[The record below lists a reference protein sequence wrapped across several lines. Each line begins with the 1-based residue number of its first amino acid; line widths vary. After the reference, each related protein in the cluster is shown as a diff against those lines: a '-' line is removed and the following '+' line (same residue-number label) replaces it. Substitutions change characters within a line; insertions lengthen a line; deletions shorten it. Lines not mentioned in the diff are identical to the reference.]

1 MRQRF
6 GGLFL
11 LRFSLLGYVSV
22 RSSAEGLR
30 FPGYLGASPALYSA

>member
-11 LRFSLLGYVSV
+11 LRFVLLVYVTVSV
-22 RSSAEGLR
+22 GFEDWFFKSYFDVSL
-30 FPGYLGASPALYSA
+30 ALYSA

>member
-11 LRFSLLGYVSV
+11 LRFVLLVYISVVMALKRSFSSYLDSSL
-22 RSSAEGLR
+22 
-30 FPGYLGASPALYSA
+30 ALYSA